1 MKLEIVTP
9 EQLVFSGEVSLVTV
23 PGTSGRF
30 TILKNHAP
38 IISSLTKGIITYRV
52 KDVDSHLTI
61 EDGFVE
67 VSKNVISIAV
77 EGVTYE

>member
-9 EQLVFSGEVSLVTV
+9 EQLVFSGEVSLLTV

>member
-77 EGVTYE
+77 EGVMYE

>member
-38 IISSLTKGIITYRV
+38 IISRLTKGIITYRV

>member
-38 IISSLTKGIITYRV
+38 IISSLSKGIIPYRV
-52 KDVDSHLTI
+52 KYVDSHLTI